1 MMKKINLL
9 YRLLIC
15 INILTII
22 MIGAQ
27 VFLLVIPD
35 LYHSK
40 AYENNVLGSFN
51 NLALTVL
58 LTIILLG
65 SYKVQ
70 QGIQAI
76 IKNGFFN
83 PKSEVNFKKAGMIL
97 ILFTFL
103 RVVYIVI
110 INSEFKLN
118 ELINNSVLAFLV
130 LLVGIGL
137 LIFSDFIKNGGV
149 LQEENDLTI

>member
-1 MMKKINLL
+1 
-9 YRLLIC
+9 
-15 INILTII
+15 

-27 VFLLVIPD
+27 IIFLVIPD

-40 AYENNVLGSFN
+40 VYENSVLGSYN
-51 NLALTVL
+51 HLVLTML

-65 SYKVQ
+65 SFKVQ

-83 PKSEVNFKKAGMIL
+83 PKSVVKFKQAGMIL

-103 RVVYIVI
+103 RVVYII
-110 INSEFKLN
+110 IIKSEFKLN
-118 ELINNSVLAFLV
+118 ELINNSILAFLV

>member
-1 MMKKINLL
+1 MKKIKLL
-9 YRLLIC
+9 YRLLIL
-15 INILTII
+15 INILTTV
-22 MIGAQ
+22 MIAVQ
-27 VFLLVIPD
+27 VFALVIPD

-40 AYENNVLGSFN
+40 TYENNVLGSFN
-51 NLALTVL
+51 NLVLTGL
-58 LTIILLG
+58 LIIILFG
-65 SYKVQ
+65 SFKIQ

-83 PKSEVNFKKAGMIL
+83 PKSEVSFKQAGKTFIF
-97 ILFTFL
+97 FTFL

-118 ELINNSVLAFLV
+118 ELINNSILAFLV

>member
-1 MMKKINLL
+1 MKKTKLL
-9 YRLLIC
+9 YRLLIF
-15 INILTII
+15 INALTTI
-22 MIGAQ
+22 MIAVQ
-27 VFLLVIPD
+27 IFALVIPD

-40 AYENNVLGSFN
+40 VYENNVLGSFN
-51 NLALTVL
+51 NLVLTGL
-58 LTIILLG
+58 LIIILFG
-65 SYKVQ
+65 SFKIQ
-70 QGIQAI
+70 RGIQSI

-83 PKSEVNFKKAGMIL
+83 PKSEVNFKQAGNVL

-103 RVVYIVI
+103 RVVYLVI

-118 ELINNSVLAFLV
+118 ELINNSILAFLV